1 MNSSQLKIVMIL
13 SLVAKKERF
22 PPKIRNDKS
31 QVNKKGPSR
40 TKLTR
45 ESPLEKI
52 VMNTP

>member
-1 MNSSQLKIVMIL
+1 L
-13 SLVAKKERF
+13 SLVAKKEQF
-22 PPKIRNDKS
+22 PPKIRNNKS

-45 ESPLEKI
+45 ESPREKI

>member
-1 MNSSQLKIVMIL
+1 MNSSHLKMMMRL
-13 SLVAKKERF
+13 SLVAKKEQF

-45 ESPLEKI
+45 ESPREKI